1 MLVTKFENGPI
12 TYSEKITGLST
23 PSYYGRTKER
33 RRVVT
38 ALSFGIWTVAAQG
51 TGTLILAPTQYPCQF
66 ARYALSTA
74 VQSDDV
80 LWQTRSQRVDKE
92 VTRRASVRG
101 HSASVEV
108 FRSMAYVWSFVS
120 GKD

>member
-1 MLVTKFENGPI
+1 MLVMKFENGPI
-12 TYSEKITGLST
+12 TYSEKLPAFQPHHITVVQKSVV
-23 PSYYGRTKER
+23 
-33 RRVVT
+33 VVT
-38 ALSFGIWTVAAQG
+38 ALSFGIWTVAARR
-51 TGTLILAPTQYPCQF
+51 TGTLILAPTQYPCPF

-74 VQSDDV
+74 VQSGDV
-80 LWQTRSQRVDKE
+80 LWLTRSQRVDKE